1 MRKCKNCIHEKACKQ
16 LCDVHKLAFGS
27 ARFCDNYKDKS
38 QFVDISYEAVKLI
51 SCMVAENHIKEA
63 EKQGFLRVKINA
75 PKPKDIELYLTW
87 DTERKVGEDN
97 IIMLVAHDKEKNQ
110 ANILFSTNEPV
121 GIQNITEILKEIK

>member
-1 MRKCKNCIHEKACKQ
+1 MTCKNCIHYEVCLYKPCITECP
-16 LCDVHKLAFGS
+16 L
-27 ARFCDNYKDKS
+27 YKDKS

-87 DTERKVGEDN
+87 DLNGKV
-97 IIMLVAHDKEKNQ
+97 DKAPKISLCEGDKV
-110 ANILFSTNEPV
+110 LFSTNEPI
-121 GIQNITEILKEIK
+121 GIQNITEILKEINENGKH